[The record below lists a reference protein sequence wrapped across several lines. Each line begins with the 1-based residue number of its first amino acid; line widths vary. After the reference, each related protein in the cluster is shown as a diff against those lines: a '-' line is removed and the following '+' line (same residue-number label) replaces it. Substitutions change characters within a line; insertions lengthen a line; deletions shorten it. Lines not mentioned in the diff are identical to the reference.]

1 METKIY
7 KIEDCA
13 ACFRQI
19 REAAKIIKTGGLV
32 AFPTETVYGLG
43 ANACDPNASK
53 KIYEAKGRP
62 SDNPLIVH
70 IAEFEDMY
78 QIAEDVPAK
87 AKLLSNA
94 FWPGPLTI
102 IVKKGKAV
110 PYETTGG
117 LDTVAVRMPAHKT
130 ALALIRESGCLIA
143 APSANK
149 SGRPSP
155 TLAAHVKE
163 DLNGRIPL
171 ILDGG
176 EVGIGIESTIVDL
189 TEETPMIL
197 RPGYITADMLAEKIG
212 TVWTDPAILT
222 KDTSARPKA
231 PGMKY
236 RHYAPK
242 ADLIVIEGK
251 KKNVIEKINA
261 LTREKQSQGR
271 KVGVIGTDETIG
283 YYQGDR
289 VLTVGSGKDV
299 DHFEGI

>member
-1 METKIY
+1 M
-7 KIEDCA
+7 
-13 ACFRQI
+13 
-19 REAAKIIKTGGLV
+19 
-32 AFPTETVYGLG
+32 
-43 ANACDPNASK
+43 
-53 KIYEAKGRP
+53 
-62 SDNPLIVH
+62 
-70 IAEFEDMY
+70 
-78 QIAEDVPAK
+78 
-87 AKLLSNA
+87 
-94 FWPGPLTI
+94 
-102 IVKKGKAV
+102 
-110 PYETTGG
+110 
-117 LDTVAVRMPAHKT
+117 
-130 ALALIRESGCLIA
+130 
-143 APSANK
+143 
-149 SGRPSP
+149 
-155 TLAAHVKE
+155 
-163 DLNGRIPL
+163 

-283 YYQGDR
+283 YYEGDC
-289 VLTVGSGKDV
+289 VLTVGSRKDV
-299 DHFEGI
+299 DHIARNLYRILREFDEMETDVIYSESFRSFGIGQAVMNRLLKAAGHQVLMAKDNQGDTKIV